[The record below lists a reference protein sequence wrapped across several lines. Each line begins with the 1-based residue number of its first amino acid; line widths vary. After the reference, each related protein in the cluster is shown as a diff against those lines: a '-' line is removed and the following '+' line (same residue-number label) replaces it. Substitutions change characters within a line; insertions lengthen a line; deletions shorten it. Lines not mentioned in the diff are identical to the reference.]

1 MKSFASN
8 ISELRVKVVNRS
20 PMEPESLLEDQLLQN
35 IVSIDEE
42 VPILENPEFEL
53 FLYSK
58 TIWTKNLSH

>member
-1 MKSFASN
+1 
-8 ISELRVKVVNRS
+8 
-20 PMEPESLLEDQLLQN
+20 MEPESLLEDQLLQN